1 MVIHEQT
8 VVEKCGL
15 SVVSPAPN
23 YKLFEVLTSR
33 FQENMIT
40 RKQKLGGPMFS
51 GMKPGKQDIK
61 KKSRNQDCKKS

>member
-15 SVVSPAPN
+15 SVASPAPN
-23 YKLFEVLTSR
+23 CKLFEVLTAR

-40 RKQKLGGPMFS
+40 RKQKPGGPMFS
-51 GMKPGKQDIK
+51 GMKPGKHGHP
-61 KKSRNQDCKKS
+61 SANGG